1 MTTEPRRPATS
12 RRTKR
17 RAADGAPA
25 SPGDGGAAK
34 ADDGTPANGRGGGP
48 AKAGG
53 GGPAGRAARD
63 PSMRSIGSTLRAR
76 RRARGLSLADVAE
89 ATQISAS
96 FLSLVENGRS
106 DITIARLSR
115 LVDFYGISITD
126 LLPGPAAAEPDVV
139 RAAERRLIHSP
150 AEGID
155 VFLLGPDT
163 RRSMMP
169 MLVVFQPGAS
179 LAEYGSHPGEEF
191 VHVLSG
197 CLELTLM
204 DSPPRLLRAGD
215 SAYYPSDRSHLFANA
230 SEHETLEVVCV
241 DSPPNL

>member
-1 MTTEPRRPATS
+1 MPTTAKRAEPTPPVT
-12 RRTKR
+12 
-17 RAADGAPA
+17 DIVNLGA
-25 SPGDGGAAK
+25 
-34 ADDGTPANGRGGGP
+34 
-48 AKAGG
+48 
-53 GGPAGRAARD
+53 
-63 PSMRSIGSTLRAR
+63 TLRGIR
-76 RRARGLSLADVAE
+76 TARGLSLNDVAE

-96 FLSLVENGRS
+96 FLSLVETGRS
-106 DITIARLSR
+106 DITIGRLSR
-115 LVDFYGISITD
+115 LVDFYKVSITD
-126 LLPGPAAAEPDVV
+126 LLPGPGAAEPDVV

-155 VFLLGPDT
+155 VFLLGADT

-179 LAEYGSHPGEEF
+179 LAEYGRHPGEEF

-197 CLELTLM
+197 RLELTLK
-204 DSPPRLLRAGD
+204 DSPPRRLGPGD

-230 SEHETLEVVCV
+230 SKRQMLKLICV